1 MFSLGGSVVKTA
13 SRLCLLVGGFFFPR
27 LVPVSHRT
35 DEPYALGSGRN
46 YSLRSLLHLLGRLGT
61 LGLAALARAG
71 RAILD
76 MLYEASADVGEWYVR
91 RPSLPLNAP
100 TRDLAEAFQAS
111 FSRRK
116 QPKRNPQVSM
126 DFFRPSEASVP
137 GGRARSQSPR

>member
-27 LVPVSHRT
+27 LVALSYGK
-35 DEPYALGSGRN
+35 DGPYAFGGGRN

-76 MLYEASADVGEWYVR
+76 MLYEASADVGEWYVQR
-91 RPSLPLNAP
+91 HSLPLNAP
-100 TRDLAEAFQAS
+100 SRDLAEAFQAS

-116 QPKRNPQVSM
+116 QPERKPQVSM
-126 DFFRPSEASVP
+126 DFLRPSEPLVS
-137 GGRARSQSPR
+137 GGPARPQSPR